1 MHSQFVAQIINSND
15 SNERNRMQG
24 FAESFDHSIDTWRFP
39 IFECMRNDKTLGY
52 AQVVNIPVVFTA
64 WNPKS
69 CKPRD
74 IVDAM
79 NWWRAWA
86 ITQNNY
92 GLTTVPLDTKS
103 FYPKVMEKLG
113 FKRMNLELYET

>member
-1 MHSQFVAQIINSND
+1 MHDPFHCQLVNSND
-15 SNERNRMQG
+15 PNERNRMQT
-24 FAESFDHSIDTWRFP
+24 FAESFDHNIATWRFP
-39 IFECMRNDKTLGY
+39 VFEGKRDEKTLGY

-64 WNPKS
+64 WNPKA

-74 IVDAM
+74 IIDAM
-79 NWWRAWA
+79 NWWKAWA

-92 GLTTVPLDTKS
+92 GLTTVPLETKS

>member
-1 MHSQFVAQIINSND
+1 MHSQFHCQIIDTSD
-15 SNERNRMQG
+15 VIQRNRMQT
-24 FAESFDHSIDTWRFP
+24 FASSFDHHIETWRFP
-39 IFECMRNDKTLGY
+39 IFEAIRDEKTLGY
-52 AQVVNIPVVFTA
+52 AQVVNIPIVFSA

-69 CKPRD
+69 AKPKD
-74 IVDAM
+74 IVAGM

-92 GLTTVPLDTKS
+92 GLTTVPLNTKT
-103 FYPKVMEKLG
+103 FYPKTMEKLG